1 MKEGQEA
8 IYYIAAEDE
17 AAATASP
24 QLEGFRKKGVEVLYL
39 TDPIDEFWVQTLY
52 DGFEGKPLKSIT
64 RGGADLKSI
73 QSGEAE
79 TAAEEAK
86 PDAANPGAVASL
98 GASGKLAAGDPVTD
112 VRTTAPPPDRPAPPD
127 RNT

>member
-52 DGFEGKPLKSIT
+52 DGFEGKPPQSIT

-73 QSGEAE
+73 QSGEPE

-86 PDAANPGAVASL
+86 PAAANPGALAALVASAKLAL
-98 GASGKLAAGDPVTD
+98 GAAVQD
-112 VRTTAPPPDRPAPPD
+112 VPTTTRLP
-127 RNT
+127 TS